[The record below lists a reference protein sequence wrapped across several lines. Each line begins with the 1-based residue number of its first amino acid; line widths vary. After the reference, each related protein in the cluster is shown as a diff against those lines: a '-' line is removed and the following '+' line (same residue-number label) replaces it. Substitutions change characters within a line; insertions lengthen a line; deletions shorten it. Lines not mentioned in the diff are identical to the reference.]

1 MFIVNLPIKITV
13 VSIGGLVLLIGSIFF
28 PTYAQPVIKRLSV
41 DDPAGIVLDL
51 KGNVYVIETD
61 NDRILK
67 FNNNGTLI
75 TMWGSSGSGPGQFQ
89 TPIGIDEDE
98 SKQNVYVTDIGN
110 NRVERFTGNGVFVGQ
125 WGSLGN
131 GDGQFY
137 NPTGM
142 TVQFPQGHV
151 YVADT
156 GNSRIQEFT
165 NDGKF
170 INKWSINTPTG
181 AVDNIDL
188 DVNSDGT
195 MYWTDCVADQVLTIS
210 STAPRP

>member
-1 MFIVNLPIKITV
+1 
-13 VSIGGLVLLIGSIFF
+13 
-28 PTYAQPVIKRLSV
+28 
-41 DDPAGIVLDL
+41 
-51 KGNVYVIETD
+51 VYVI
-61 NDRILK
+61 
-67 FNNNGTLI
+67 
-75 TMWGSSGSGPGQFQ
+75 
-89 TPIGIDEDE
+89 
-98 SKQNVYVTDIGN
+98 DIGN

-125 WGSLGN
+125 CGSLGN
-131 GDGQFY
+131 VDGQFY

-181 AVDNIDL
+181 TVDNIGL
-188 DVNSDGT
+188 DVNSNGIYT
-195 MYWTDCVADQVLTIS
+195 GQIVRLI
-210 STAPRP
+210 RF